1 VGGALSAMTRS
12 ATGSQASLR
21 EANRRRVLQAL
32 RAAGS
37 LTQAEL
43 ARQTGLSPATV
54 SNIVRDLAEAGIL
67 DVTPTARSGRRAQAV
82 SLGRGVGVA
91 IGIDFGHRH
100 LRVAIG
106 DLGHE
111 VIAEHTQPLPPDHG
125 ADQGL
130 TSATSL
136 IDELLAATG
145 LTRAEVRGVGL
156 GLPAPIDAGTGAVG
170 STSILPGWVGVPAA
184 EVMSERLGLRV
195 HVDNDA
201 NLGALGEVVWGAARG
216 CSEAAYLKVAT
227 GIGAGLIIGG
237 RLHRGV
243 AGTAGE
249 VGHTTIDEHGR
260 VCRCGNRGC
269 LETFVGA
276 PHLLELLRASH
287 GPNLTLHDVID
298 LAGEGDAGCRRVIA
312 DAGRHL
318 GVAVANLCNL
328 LNPERIVVGGDLAQ
342 AGDLLLYP
350 LRDVVSRFAIPS
362 AAAALCVCTGV
373 LGERA
378 EVLGALALALSES
391 DLPVG

>member
-1 VGGALSAMTRS
+1 
-12 ATGSQASLR
+12 LR
-21 EANRRRVLQAL
+21 EANRHRVLKAL
-32 RAAGS
+32 QAAGS

-54 SNIVRDLAEAGIL
+54 SNIVRDLAEARIL

-82 SLGRGVGVA
+82 SLSRGVGVA
-91 IGIDFGHRH
+91 IGIDVGYRH
-100 LRVAIG
+100 LRVAVG
-106 DLGHE
+106 DLSHE
-111 VIAEHTQPLPPDHG
+111 VIAERARPLRPDHQ
-125 ADQGL
+125 ADEGL
-130 TSATSL
+130 VAASTL
-136 IDELLAATG
+136 VDELLG
-145 LTRAEVRGVGL
+145 GMELTRADVRGVGL
-156 GLPAPIDAGTGAVG
+156 GLPAPIDTGTGAVG

-201 NLGALGEVVWGAARG
+201 NLGALGEVAWGAARG
-216 CSEAAYLKVAT
+216 CREAAYLKVAT
-227 GIGAGLIIGG
+227 SIGAGLIIGG

-287 GPNLTLHDVID
+287 GPRLTLRDVID
-298 LAGEGDAGCRRVIA
+298 LAIAGDAGCRRVIA

-328 LNPERIVVGGDLAQ
+328 LNPEHIVVGGDLAQ
-342 AGDLLLYP
+342 AGDLLLDP
-350 LRDVVSRFAIPS
+350 LRDVVSRFAIPA
-362 AAAALCVCTGV
+362 AAAALHVCVGV

-378 EVLGALALALSES
+378 EVLGALALALGESE
-391 DLPVG
+391 LPMG

>member
-1 VGGALSAMTRS
+1 MGS

-21 EANRRRVLQAL
+21 EANRRRVLKAL

-82 SLGRGVGVA
+82 SLSRGVGVA

-100 LRVAIG
+100 LRVAMG
-106 DLGHE
+106 DLAHE
-111 VIAEHTQPLPPDHG
+111 VLAERTLKLPPEHR
-125 ADQGL
+125 AEQGL
-130 TSATSL
+130 NSATVL
-136 IDELLAATG
+136 VDELLADTE

-156 GLPAPIDAGTGAVG
+156 GLPAPIDTGTGAVG

-184 EVMSERLGLRV
+184 AVMSERLGMYV

-216 CSEAAYLKVAT
+216 CREAAYLKVAT
-227 GIGAGLIIGG
+227 GVGAGLIIGG

-276 PHLLELLRASH
+276 PHLLELLRTSH
-287 GPNLTLHDVID
+287 GPDLTLSQVIE
-298 LAGEGDAGCRRVIA
+298 LARSGDTGCRRVIA

-342 AGDLLLYP
+342 AGDLLLDP
-350 LRDVVSRFAIPS
+350 LREVVSRFAIPS
-362 AAAALCVCTGV
+362 AAAVLRVCSGV

>member
-1 VGGALSAMTRS
+1 MARS
-12 ATGSQASLR
+12 ASGSQASLR
-21 EANRRRVLQAL
+21 EANRRRVLKAL

-54 SNIVRDLAEAGIL
+54 SNIVRDLAVTGIL
-67 DVTPTARSGRRAQAV
+67 DVRPTARGGRRAQAV
-82 SLGRGVGVA
+82 SLSRGVGVA

-100 LRVAIG
+100 LRMAVG
-106 DLGHE
+106 DLSHE
-111 VIAEHTQPLPPDHG
+111 VIAERALALPPDHRAG
-125 ADQGL
+125 EGL
-130 TSATSL
+130 ALAASL
-136 IDELLAATG
+136 VDELLADAG
-145 LTRAEVRGVGL
+145 MTRANVRGVGL

-170 STSILPGWVGVPAA
+170 SASILPGWVGVPAA
-184 EVMSERLGLRV
+184 DVMRERLAMRV

-260 VCRCGNRGC
+260 VCHCGNRGC

-276 PHLLELLRASH
+276 PHLLELLRTSH
-287 GPNLTLHDVID
+287 GPDLTLPGVIA
-298 LAGEGDAGCRRVIA
+298 LAQEGDAGCRRVIA

-328 LNPERIVVGGDLAQ
+328 LNPERIVVGGEFAQ
-342 AGDLLLYP
+342 AGDLLLDP
-350 LRDVVSRFAIPS
+350 IRDVVSRFAIPS
-362 AAAALCVCTGV
+362 AAAVLRVCMGV